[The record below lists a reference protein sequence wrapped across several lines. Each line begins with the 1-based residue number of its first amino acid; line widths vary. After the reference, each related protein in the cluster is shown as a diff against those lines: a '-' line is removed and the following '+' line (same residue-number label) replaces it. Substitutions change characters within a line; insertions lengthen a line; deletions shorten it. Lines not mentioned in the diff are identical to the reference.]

1 LAHLFVLKTM
11 SDTNHEE
18 FILLTGSANPEL
30 AHAIG
35 KHLGIEVSNPITT
48 FSDGE
53 IRVRIK
59 SNLRRR
65 TVFIIQPTSS
75 PVNDHIMEL
84 ILIADAARRA
94 SATEIVAIIPYY
106 GYSRQDRK
114 EMSRVPISSSVI
126 ASLLVT
132 SGVDRILTVDIHSEQ
147 QEGFIHKPWD
157 NLFGSYSIVPE
168 IQKRKLSNLVV
179 TAPDKGGM
187 LRATGYAKLLG
198 AKEIAVVYKQR
209 DINLNNVSN
218 TLAMIGDIE
227 GKNVLIVD
235 DMIDTA
241 GTIVNA
247 ANHMKEKGAK
257 SIRVA
262 ATHGL
267 FSGEAISKIADSAIE
282 EMIITDTVTHR
293 EEVRSNPKITIVSVA
308 NLLAEAILRIKSGK
322 SISKDL
328 IL

>member
-1 LAHLFVLKTM
+1 MT
-11 SDTNHEE
+11 DTYHDE
-18 FILLTGSANPEL
+18 FILITGTANPEL
-30 AHAIG
+30 AHAVG
-35 KHLGIEVSNPITT
+35 KHLGMEVTNPITT

-65 TVFIIQPTSS
+65 TVFIIQTTSS
-75 PVNDHIMEL
+75 PVNDHIMQL
-84 ILIADAARRA
+84 ILMADAARRA
-94 SATEIVAIIPYY
+94 SAAEIVAVIPYF

-114 EMSRVPISSSVI
+114 EMSRVPISSSVV
-126 ASLLVT
+126 ANLLVK

-147 QEGFIHKPWD
+147 QEGFIYKPWD
-157 NLFGSYSIVPE
+157 NLFGSYSLIPE
-168 IQKRKLSNLVV
+168 IQKRKLTNLVIA
-179 TAPDKGGM
+179 APDKGGM
-187 LRATGYAKLLG
+187 LQATAYAKLLG
-198 AKEIAVVYKQR
+198 AKEIALVYKQR

-218 TLAMIGDIE
+218 TLAMIGEVE

-247 ANHMKEKGAK
+247 ANHMKEAGAK
-257 SIRVA
+257 SVRVA

-267 FSGEAISKIADSAIE
+267 FSGEALSRINNSAIE
-282 EMIITDTVTHR
+282 EMIVTDTVKLR
-293 EEVRSNPKITIVSVA
+293 EVVKNNPKVTIVSVA
-308 NLLAEAILRIKSGK
+308 PLLAEAIRRIKSGE

>member
-1 LAHLFVLKTM
+1 M
-11 SDTNHEE
+11 SDSYHDE
-18 FILLTGSANPEL
+18 FILLTGTANPEL
-30 AHAIG
+30 AHAVG
-35 KHLGIEVSNPITT
+35 KHLGMEVTNPITT

-75 PVNDHIMEL
+75 PVNDHIMQL
-84 ILIADAARRA
+84 ILMADAARRA
-94 SATEIVAIIPYY
+94 SATEIVAVIPYY

-114 EMSRVPISSSVI
+114 EMSRVPISSSVV
-126 ASLLVT
+126 ANLFVT
-132 SGVDRILTVDIHSEQ
+132 SGVDRILTIDIHSEQ
-147 QEGFIHKPWD
+147 QEGFTYEPWD
-157 NLFGSYSIVPE
+157 NLFGSYSLIPE
-168 IQKRKLSNLVV
+168 IQKRKLTNLVIA
-179 TAPDKGGM
+179 APDKGGM
-187 LRATGYAKLLG
+187 LQATAYAKLLG
-198 AKEIAVVYKQR
+198 AKEIALVYKQR

-218 TLAMIGDIE
+218 TLAMIGEIE

-257 SIRVA
+257 SVRVA

-267 FSGEAISKIADSAIE
+267 FSGDALQRIANSAIE
-282 EMIITDTVTHR
+282 EMMITDTVALR
-293 EEVRSNPKITIVSVA
+293 DEVKENPKITAVSVA
-308 NLLAEAILRIKSGK
+308 PLLAEAIRRIKSGE